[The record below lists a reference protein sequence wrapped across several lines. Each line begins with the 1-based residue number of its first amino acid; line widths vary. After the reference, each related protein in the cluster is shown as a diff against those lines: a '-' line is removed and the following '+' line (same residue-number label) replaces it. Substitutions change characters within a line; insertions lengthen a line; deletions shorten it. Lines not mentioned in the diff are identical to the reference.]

1 MHACIYTGHK
11 PWLSFVNSGVW
22 DGIVAACVG
31 WIDGQE
37 EAVDED
43 EVRRVESDAGDGP
56 NCHLLL
62 PTSSISMIAYEVYAL
77 YYVCV
82 WISRM
87 HSDLLVAVVI

>member
-22 DGIVAACVG
+22 DGIVAAD
-31 WIDGQE
+31 DGLSDGLE
-37 EAVDED
+37 EAFDED
-43 EVRRVESDAGDGP
+43 EVRRVESDAGVGP

-62 PTSSISMIAYEVYAL
+62 PTSSISTIAYQVYAL

-82 WISRM
+82 ISL
-87 HSDLLVAVVI
+87 DL